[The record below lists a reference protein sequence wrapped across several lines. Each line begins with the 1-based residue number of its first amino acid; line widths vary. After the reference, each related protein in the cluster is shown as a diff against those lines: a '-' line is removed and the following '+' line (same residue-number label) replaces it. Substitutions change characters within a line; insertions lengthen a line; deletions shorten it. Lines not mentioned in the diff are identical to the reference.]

1 MFQVSP
7 SALLRWATLYF
18 LTGVAIGLYM
28 AGSHDYAIAPVH
40 AHVNLIGWV
49 SLALAAL
56 IYKAYPAAA
65 ASRLAWFH
73 FWVTI
78 VMLPVLSAMLYL
90 FLRGNA
96 AIEPLL
102 AGAAFAI
109 GSATLALVIN
119 VFKNV
124 RD

>member
-1 MFQVSP
+1 MFAP
-7 SALLRWATLYF
+7 TPAALLRWAVLYF
-18 LTGVAIGLYM
+18 IIGVAIGVYM
-28 AGSHDYAIAPVH
+28 AGSHDLAIAPVH
-40 AHVNLIGWV
+40 AHINLIGWV

-65 ASRLAWFH
+65 ASPLARFH
-73 FWVTI
+73 FWVSI
-78 VMLPVLSAMLYL
+78 VALPILAAMLYA

-96 AIEPLL
+96 GVEPVL
-102 AGAAFAI
+102 ALSSFAI
-109 GSATLALVIN
+109 VFATLALVVN